1 MGLGLTD
8 GILGSVLLLSLV
20 VGAWRGL
27 VYELMSLAGWLTA
40 FVMAQWLAQDVSDAL
55 PVWRDAAPQVRYA
68 VSFVLVFVSSVF
80 AASLLS
86 WLLRKVVD
94 TVGLR
99 PADRSLGAL
108 FGLMRGVV
116 VLMVLAVVVQ
126 LVGLQKEAW
135 WQDSRVTPLLD
146 VLLSGIKPV
155 LPQALQDYLP

>member
-8 GILGSVLLLSLV
+8 GILGGVLLLSLV

-27 VYELMSLAGWLTA
+27 VYELMSLAGWVTA
-40 FVMAQWLAQDVSDAL
+40 FVMAQWLAEDVSDWL
-55 PVWRDAAPQVRYA
+55 PVWREAAAQVRYA
-68 VSFVLVFVSSVF
+68 LSFVLVFVASVF
-80 AASLLS
+80 AASLVS

-126 LVGLQKEAW
+126 LVGLHKEAW
-135 WQDSRVTPLLD
+135 WQDSRVTPVLN

>member
-1 MGLGLTD
+1 MELGLTD
-8 GILGSVLLLSLV
+8 AVLGGILLLSLV
-20 VGAWRGL
+20 AGAWRGL
-27 VYELMSLAGWLTA
+27 VDELMSLAGWVAA
-40 FVMAQWLAQDVSDAL
+40 FVLAQWLAADVAEAL
-55 PVWRDAAPQVRYA
+55 PVWRDAAAQVRHA
-68 VSFVLVFVSSVF
+68 LSFVLVFVASVF

-108 FGLMRGVV
+108 FGLMRGVL

-126 LVGLQKEAW
+126 LLGLHKESW
-135 WQDSRVTPLLD
+135 WQQSLLTPVLD

-155 LPQALQDYLP
+155 LPEAVQAYLP